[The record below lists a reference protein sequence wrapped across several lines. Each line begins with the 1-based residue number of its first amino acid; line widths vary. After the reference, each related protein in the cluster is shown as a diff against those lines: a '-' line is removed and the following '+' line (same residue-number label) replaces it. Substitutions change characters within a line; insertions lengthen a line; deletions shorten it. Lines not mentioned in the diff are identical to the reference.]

1 MKLQNM
7 FKKNRKS
14 YIPLKSETAGSSGRT
29 SEEVQ

>member
-14 YIPLKSETAGSSGRT
+14 YIPLKSERTGSSGRT

>member
-14 YIPLKSETAGSSGRT
+14 LYSAEKRTAGSSGRT

>member
-7 FKKNRKS
+7 FKENTKS
-14 YIPLKSETAGSSGRT
+14 YHSAEKRTAGSSGRT